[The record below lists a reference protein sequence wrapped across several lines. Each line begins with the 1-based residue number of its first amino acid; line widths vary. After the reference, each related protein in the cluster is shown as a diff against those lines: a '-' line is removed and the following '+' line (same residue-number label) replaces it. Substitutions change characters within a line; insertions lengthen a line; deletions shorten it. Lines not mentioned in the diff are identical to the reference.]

1 MAKENGAKVIAL
13 TSFVRS
19 PILDVADI
27 SLVICSSAS
36 EGVMEAV
43 SSRISH
49 IAVMDAL
56 CTCLGISR
64 YEQTTK
70 RIEKNSE
77 IINKMRFE

>member
-1 MAKENGAKVIAL
+1 ML
-13 TSFVRS
+13 
-19 PILDVADI
+19 DI

-49 IAVMDAL
+49 IAMDAL

-70 RIEKNSE
+70 RIEKNSKLL
-77 IINKMRFE
+77 IK